1 MLLWYAQMVLN
12 FIWSPV
18 VFTLHSL
25 ALGLATILALL
36 AVIVGFIWVQASD
49 NRLAVILLIPYAACA
64 GKAIADAFGPPL
76 PQVAGSSS
84 GTNGNR

>member
-49 NRLAVILLIPYAACA
+49 NRLAVILLIPYAAWV
-64 GKAIADAFGPPL
+64 AFAAVL
-76 PQVAGSSS
+76 NYSLFRL
-84 GTNGNR
+84 N